1 MLLKSS
7 GLFVKVRNFSNISP
21 HLAQN
26 TALNQRCGKLT
37 INWDVYRDVEVES
50 SCSLSAKQSVAG
62 GEDNGVA
69 EQRSERDI
77 EYTVVMPATADPG
90 GDEVR
95 HSACA

>member
-1 MLLKSS
+1 MRAQSVEILLYSI
-7 GLFVKVRNFSNISP
+7 GFHDILFVR
-21 HLAQN
+21 
-26 TALNQRCGKLT
+26 T
-37 INWDVYRDVEVES
+37 
-50 SCSLSAKQSVAG
+50 CSLSAKQSVAG

>member
-1 MLLKSS
+1 
-7 GLFVKVRNFSNISP
+7 
-21 HLAQN
+21 
-26 TALNQRCGKLT
+26 
-37 INWDVYRDVEVES
+37 
-50 SCSLSAKQSVAG
+50 LSAKQSVAG